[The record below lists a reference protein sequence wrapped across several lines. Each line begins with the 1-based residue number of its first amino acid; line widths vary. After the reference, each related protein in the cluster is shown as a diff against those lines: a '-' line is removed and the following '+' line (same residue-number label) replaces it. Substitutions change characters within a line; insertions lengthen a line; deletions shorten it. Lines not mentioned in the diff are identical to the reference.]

1 MDDDHRNRKQRHR
14 KGQSLQFT
22 FVGGTAEKLTE
33 EKTQANLAP
42 DLSQGQ
48 SEKKSLFPLSHT
60 QIGDRVLITQIL
72 SGKSLI
78 YRLSQMGLIIGS
90 EIQVISKTKSGSVI
104 VGIQDQQVG
113 LGAGMANQVMVTLA
127 TGRI

>member
-22 FVGGTAEKLTE
+22 FVGGTPERLSKE
-33 EKTQANLAP
+33 QNQPKFVP
-42 DLSQGQ
+42 DLTQHQ
-48 SEKKSLFPLSHT
+48 LKEEPVFPLSHT
-60 QIGDRVLITQIL
+60 QIGDLVVITQIL